1 MGKQTARLD
10 MGVLAMISE
19 MDVDN
24 ADSFEEL
31 KKQAMQQFEEE
42 VSKTGEKR
50 AVKGARRSR
59 TEAVKK
65 RGFSNQGSPFIWVGA
80 PIGPSVKSQT
90 RNGIP
95 P

>member
-1 MGKQTARLD
+1 MGKQTARLN

-59 TEAVKK
+59 TEAV
-65 RGFSNQGSPFIWVGA
+65 
-80 PIGPSVKSQT
+80 
-90 RNGIP
+90 
-95 P
+95 